1 MVSASDGRE
10 HTIVDFLQRPIP
22 LTNFEWSVTQSQFS
36 TLYSAEFPDAI
47 LSQSLYAEKLTG
59 FLGIRADL
67 RFRLQVNS
75 QPFQAG
81 RLIMGWVPYYKYL
94 GAKALIW
101 DESTEAS
108 FASFT
113 ALPRVEIDLSTMT
126 EAEIDIP
133 FISPNMYYNLVTGEG
148 YYGKLYIKI
157 YSPLNDVSGSGNVDC
172 TLWFN
177 FANVRLAF
185 PTGSATASASLN
197 PVAQVGKEEKEL
209 EQTRS
214 VSSALAKFSDALR
227 SLPFVPTINSIA
239 EPAAW
244 ASDQLSAICK
254 MFGFSKPE
262 SSNVPA
268 WLKQGPTHFMAN
280 YDGVNM
286 SHSLAMESQNAIEV
300 MSGMVGT
307 DIDEMNISHIVST
320 PCYYQHFA
328 WATSATAG
336 TVLYSQAISP
346 LVFKVSESASSTLV
360 PTLLA
365 YASSPFGFWRG
376 SIDLKFK
383 FIKTKFH
390 SGRVRI
396 YYQPGITNLNTAR
409 ANYNY
414 SQVVDLRSEDV
425 VSFRVPYVSTK
436 PWLWM
441 RNSTNTS
448 FGYDVPGI
456 VTMEVLNELRAVSTV
471 GSSIDVLVEVSGG
484 PDFELA
490 APCQN
495 LYQPVNITSSSAA
508 SRLLRAIA
516 QVGEE
521 ETREEEQTPLN
532 KDQLGSTEVY
542 KHLWPNNLYTMG
554 EKVVSVRQV
563 LKRHALLA
571 TLPVPTSGS
580 WVLSP
585 WRMGGI
591 YSRTA
596 TSAAVPQQ
604 FSFLDFFSRIFA
616 FGRGG
621 ISFKLIPQSQNT
633 SRAVLQLIV
642 TYPANTTSSL
652 TQLAT
657 DNAGPAVTTLQNGAT
672 QVVINDLEGTLDFY
686 VPYYT
691 NYYMIPLSDLIQNAA
706 NEDIGVFPSTKV
718 LVTRQGGVCD
728 LYRAASDSFQFGHLL
743 GAPRCESL
751 LGAS

>member
-1 MVSASDGRE
+1 
-10 HTIVDFLQRPIP
+10 
-22 LTNFEWSVTQSQFS
+22 
-36 TLYSAEFPDAI
+36 
-47 LSQSLYAEKLTG
+47 
-59 FLGIRADL
+59 
-67 RFRLQVNS
+67 
-75 QPFQAG
+75 
-81 RLIMGWVPYYKYL
+81 MGWVPYYKYL
-94 GAKALIW
+94 GTKASIW

-113 ALPRVEIDLSTMT
+113 ALPRVEIDLATMT

-157 YSPLNDVSGSGNVDC
+157 YSPLNDVSGTGNVDC

-177 FANVRLAF
+177 FTNVRLAF
-185 PTGSATASASLN
+185 PTGAATASASVN
-197 PVAQVGKEEKEL
+197 PVAQVGDEEKTL
-209 EQTRS
+209 ESSRS
-214 VSSALAKFSDALR
+214 VSNALAKFSDALR
-227 SLPFVPTINSIA
+227 TLPYVPSITSIA

-280 YDGVNM
+280 YDGVNL
-286 SHSLAMESQNAIEV
+286 SHSLALESQNAVETV
-300 MSGMVGT
+300 SGMVGT

-320 PCYYQHFA
+320 PCYYQHFS
-328 WATSATAG
+328 WATTASAG
-336 TVLYSQAISP
+336 TVLYTQFISP
-346 LVFKVSESASSTLV
+346 LVFRVNESASSTNV

-396 YYQPGITNLNTAR
+396 FYQPGITSLNNPR
-409 ANYNY
+409 ADYNY

-436 PWLWM
+436 TRLCM

-448 FGYDVPGI
+448 IGYDVPGI
-456 VTMEVLNELRAVSTV
+456 VTIEVLNELRAVSTV
-471 GSSIDVLVEVSGG
+471 GSTIDVLVEVSAG
-484 PDFELA
+484 PDYELA

-495 LYQPVNITSSSAA
+495 LLQPVNISTSSGAA

-554 EKVVSVRQV
+554 EKIVSIRQV
-563 LKRHALLA
+563 IKRHAFLSSLS
-571 TLPVPTSGS
+571 VPTSGS

-596 TSAAVPQQ
+596 TSAAVPQS
-604 FSFLDFFSRIFA
+604 FSYLDFFSRIFA

-621 ISFKLIPQSQNT
+621 INIKVIPQAQNT
-633 SRAVLQLIV
+633 NRAVLQLVV

-652 TQLAT
+652 TALAT
-657 DNAGPAVTTLQNGAT
+657 DNNGPAVATLQNGAT
-672 QVVINDLEGTLDFY
+672 QVIINDLEGTIDFY

-691 NYYMIPLSDLIQNAA
+691 NYYMIPLSDLIQNAT
-706 NEDIGVFPSTKV
+706 NEDIGVFPPTKV

-728 LYRAASDSFQFGHLL
+728 LYRAAADSFQMGHLL

-751 LGAS
+751 QGAS